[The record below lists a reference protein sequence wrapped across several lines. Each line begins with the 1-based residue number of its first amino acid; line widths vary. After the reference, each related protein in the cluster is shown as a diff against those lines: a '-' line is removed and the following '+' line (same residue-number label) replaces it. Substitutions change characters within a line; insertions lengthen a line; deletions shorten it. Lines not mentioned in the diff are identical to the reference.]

1 MLRMAVTLRDIA
13 NKAGVSIA
21 TVSRILNNDATL
33 SVNEKTRQ
41 RVLDTAERF
50 NYTKHKRSQ
59 SNRTQKIAVVQW
71 YSLTQELDDLYYMAI
86 RMEIERSA
94 QQRGLQTVPIYQNN
108 MEDIPQDVTG
118 IIAIGKFSDSQVE
131 KFRLVTP
138 NIVFVDYDSLAAGYD
153 CLVPDFENAVR
164 SVISEF
170 CNEGINDIG
179 MLAGTETTTDNE
191 TVPDLR
197 RFYFESDLRHRGLYH
212 PEFIFAGNYTSM
224 SGYQVMKRAIADLG
238 DRLPHGIFIAN
249 DPMAVGALKA
259 VQEAK
264 ISIPSR
270 LAMISFN
277 DTALVKYVYPS
288 MSAVHVATDEMAH
301 SAVDMMIKRLQ
312 NPDNDPCKTVVGTH
326 LIKRQTTR

>member
-1 MLRMAVTLRDIA
+1 MSVTLRDIA

-21 TVSRILNNDATL
+21 TVSRILNNDVTL

-41 RVLDTAERF
+41 RVIATAEQF
-50 NYTKHKRSQ
+50 NYTKHKRTQ
-59 SNRTQKIAVVQW
+59 NNRVQKVAVVQW

-94 QQRGLQTVPIYQNN
+94 QRRGLQTVPIYQNN

-118 IIAIGKFSDSQVE
+118 IIAIGKFSDAQVE
-131 KFRLVTP
+131 KFQLVTK

-170 CNEGINDIG
+170 VNEGIEDIG
-179 MLAGTETTTDNE
+179 MLVGTETTTDNE
-191 TVPDLR
+191 IVPDLR
-197 RFYFESDLRHRGLYH
+197 RFYFENDLRQKNLYH
-212 PEFIFAGNYTSM
+212 SEFIFAGDYTSM
-224 SGYQVMKRAIADLG
+224 SGYKAMKRAIERLG
-238 DRLPHGIFIAN
+238 NRLPHGIFIAN

-264 ISIPSR
+264 IAIPQR
-270 LAMISFN
+270 LALISFN

-301 SAVDMMIKRLQ
+301 AAVDMMVKRLK
-312 NPDNDPCKTVVGTH
+312 NPDADPCKTVVGTH
-326 LIKRQTTR
+326 LIKRQTTN

>member
-1 MLRMAVTLRDIA
+1 MAVTLLDIA

-21 TVSRILNNDATL
+21 TVSRILNNDVTF

-41 RVLDTAERF
+41 RVIATAEQF
-50 NYTKHKRSQ
+50 NYTKHKRTQ
-59 SNRTQKIAVVQW
+59 NNRVQKVAVVQW

-94 QQRGLQTVPIYQNN
+94 QRRGLQTVPIYQNN

-118 IIAIGKFSDSQVE
+118 IIAIGKFSDAQVE
-131 KFRLVTP
+131 KFQLVTK

-170 CNEGINDIG
+170 VNEGIENIG
-179 MLAGTETTTDNE
+179 MLVGTETTTDNE
-191 TVPDLR
+191 IVPDLR
-197 RFYFESDLRHRGLYH
+197 RFYFENDLRQKNLYH
-212 PEFIFAGNYTSM
+212 SEFIFAGDYTSM
-224 SGYQVMKRAIADLG
+224 SGYKAMKRAIERLG
-238 DRLPHGIFIAN
+238 NRLPHGIFIAN

-264 ISIPSR
+264 IAIPQR
-270 LAMISFN
+270 LALISFN

-301 SAVDMMIKRLQ
+301 AAVDMMVKRLK
-312 NPDNDPCKTVVGTH
+312 NPDADPCKTVVGTH
-326 LIKRQTTR
+326 LIKRQTTK

>member
-1 MLRMAVTLRDIA
+1 MSVTLRDIA

-21 TVSRILNNDATL
+21 TVSRILNNDVTL

-41 RVLDTAERF
+41 RVIATAEQF
-50 NYTKHKRSQ
+50 NYTKHKRTQ
-59 SNRTQKIAVVQW
+59 NNRVQKVAVVQW

-94 QQRGLQTVPIYQNN
+94 QRRGLQTVPIYQNN

-118 IIAIGKFSDSQVE
+118 IIAIGKFSDAQVE
-131 KFRLVTP
+131 KFQLVTK

-170 CNEGINDIG
+170 VNEGIEDIG
-179 MLAGTETTTDNE
+179 MLVGTETTTDNE
-191 TVPDLR
+191 IVPDLR
-197 RFYFESDLRHRGLYH
+197 RFYFENDLRQKNLYH
-212 PEFIFAGNYTSM
+212 SEFIFAGDYTSM
-224 SGYQVMKRAIADLG
+224 SGYKAMKRAIERLG
-238 DRLPHGIFIAN
+238 NRLPHGIFIAN

-259 VQEAK
+259 VQKAK
-264 ISIPSR
+264 IAIPQR
-270 LAMISFN
+270 LALISFN

-301 SAVDMMIKRLQ
+301 AAVDMMVKRLK
-312 NPDNDPCKTVVGTH
+312 NPDADPCKTVVGTH
-326 LIKRQTTR
+326 LIKRQTTK

>member
-1 MLRMAVTLRDIA
+1 MAVTLRDIA
-13 NKAGVSIA
+13 DKAGVSIA
-21 TVSRILNNDATL
+21 TVSRILNNDTTL
-33 SVNEKTRQ
+33 SVNAKTRQ

-50 NYTKHKRSQ
+50 NYTKHKRTPV
-59 SNRTQKIAVVQW
+59 NRVQKVAVVQW

-118 IIAIGKFSDSQVE
+118 IIAIGKFSDSQV
-131 KFRLVTP
+131 KQLRLVTK

-164 SVISEF
+164 SVINEF
-170 CNEGINDIG
+170 VDEGIEDIG
-179 MLAGTETTTDNE
+179 MLAGTEKTTDNE
-191 TVPDLR
+191 IVPDLR
-197 RFYFESDLRHRGLYH
+197 RFYFESNLRQRNLYH
-212 PEFIFAGNYTSM
+212 PEYIFAGNYTSM
-224 SGYQVMKRAIADLG
+224 SGYTAMKQAIERLG
-238 DRLPHGIFIAN
+238 NDLPHAIFIAN

-264 ISIPSR
+264 IKIPDR

-301 SAVDMMIKRLQ
+301 TAVDMMVKRLQ
-312 NPDNDPCKTVVGTH
+312 NPGSDPCKTVVGTH
-326 LIKRQTTR
+326 LIKRQTTK

>member
-1 MLRMAVTLRDIA
+1 MAVTLRDIA

-21 TVSRILNNDATL
+21 TVSRILNNDTTL

-41 RVLDTAERF
+41 RVIETAEQF
-50 NYTKHKRSQ
+50 NYTKHKRPQ
-59 SNRTQKIAVVQW
+59 SNQVQKIAVIQW

-118 IIAIGKFSDSQVE
+118 IIAIGKFSNSQVE
-131 KFRLVTP
+131 KLRLVTK

-164 SVISEF
+164 SVIGEF
-170 CNEGINDIG
+170 LNEGIKDIG

-191 TVPDLR
+191 IVPDLR
-197 RFYFESDLRHRGLYH
+197 RCYFESDLRQRGLFH
-212 PEFIFAGNYTSM
+212 EEFMLAGDYTSM
-224 SGYQVMKRAIADLG
+224 SGYQAMKQAIDRLG

-264 ISIPSR
+264 IAVPQR
-270 LAMISFN
+270 LALISFN

-301 SAVDMMIKRLQ
+301 AAVEMMIKRLRR
-312 NPDNDPCKTVVGTH
+312 PDADPCKTVVGTH
-326 LIKRQTTR
+326 LIKRQTTK